1 MRIQVHDFS
10 GHPFQAELSR
20 ELAARGHTVDH
31 VYSTQYG
38 SGKGTLERTA
48 SDSELLGFS
57 PLTADQPFHKYSAV
71 GRIRFERS
79 YAAAWLAHIE
89 QTEPDAV
96 VACNVPLF
104 ALAQFRRAAARRKQP
119 WMLWHQDLFSNAI
132 SEELGRRLPG
142 PTAAAG
148 RAMVIRMEAGAVR
161 GATQVVAIGEEFRQA
176 YRAWGL
182 HTDHVT
188 VIPNWAPIDEITPRP
203 RDNQWSRRHLPAGQ
217 ELRLLYAGTLGRKH
231 NPLLLAGLLREAL
244 AAGLPARLIV
254 ASEGEG
260 INMLREDLAGEP
272 DLPVTLLPFQPA
284 ADLPDMLGSA
294 DVLVTILEPGASR
307 FSIPS
312 KVLSSLAAG
321 RPVLGLMPEDN
332 PAAKDIKA
340 ASGFVGPP
348 TDFGV
353 ASAVGWLR
361 RLQANPAAAR
371 AAGVSGRDLA
381 ESRFGIGPIADR
393 FEAVLGKVVPGRAAP
408 VLPADS
414 SVLPAAA
421 AAPRRI
427 RPAHSAR
434 SSSPLGKVS

>member
-38 SGKGTLERTA
+38 SGKGLLERTA
-48 SDSELLGFS
+48 ADSELLGFS
-57 PLTADQPFHKYSAV
+57 PLTADQPFQKYSAA
-71 GRIRFERS
+71 GRIRFERA
-79 YAAAWLAHIE
+79 YAATWLEHTL
-89 QTEPDAV
+89 QTSPDCV

-104 ALAQFRRAAARRKQP
+104 ALAAFKRAAARRKQP

-142 PTAAAG
+142 PVAFAG
-148 RAMVIRMEAGAVR
+148 RAAVRRMEAGVVS

-176 YRAWGL
+176 YREWGL
-182 HTDHVT
+182 RTDHVT
-188 VIPNWAPIDEITPRP
+188 VIPNWAPIEEITPRL
-203 RDNQWSRRHLPAGQ
+203 RNNEWAGRHLPAGE

-231 NPLLLAGLLREAL
+231 NPLLLAALLREAL

-260 INMLREDLAGEP
+260 IDMLREDLAREP
-272 DLPVTLLPFQPA
+272 ELPVTLLPFQAA

-294 DVLVTILEPGASR
+294 DVLVTILEPEASR

-332 PAAKDIKA
+332 PAAADIKA

-353 ASAVGWLR
+353 AAAVGWLR
-361 RLQANPAAAR
+361 RLQADPAAAR
-371 AAGVSGRDLA
+371 AAGVRGRKLA
-381 ESRFGIGPIADR
+381 ESRFGIGPITDR
-393 FEAVLGKVVPGRAAP
+393 FETVLHRVVPGPAVPARA
-408 VLPADS
+408 
-414 SVLPAAA
+414 
-421 AAPRRI
+421 
-427 RPAHSAR
+427 RPAHAAAGFR
-434 SSSPLGKVS
+434 VFPGKAS